1 MKLKKLLSMLLV
13 TLLLVTLTVTPAFAA
28 TYTEKIEELAE
39 LIREYGLYSSEDGDP
54 VAEALERY
62 FTENPDKFSDFV
74 NYIFENHDA
83 YSHYYTAEA
92 YKELYPTATEYVGI
106 GVELDDSRT
115 DGHFIK
121 NVFKDS
127 PAEAAGIQPGDEI
140 VSVDGQDVTL
150 WRLVELTSV
159 IRGPED
165 SEVTI
170 GIKRENLPYATEYV
184 IVRKPIQIS
193 NIELSDMGDGIA
205 YIRILRFGDLK
216 TFFDFVDIYTGLP
229 AEGFTSVILD
239 VRSNPGGSLDVL
251 LNILNYVVPDK
262 GKELMSIYTRD
273 TGHDIYLSDGL
284 GWTPKKMLILVNE
297 HTASAAEVFA
307 GSLQVLDYAEV
318 IGKPTYGKG
327 LGQYHFTMDDGA
339 VAILTNFEIKLSG
352 NVSYNGEGIQPD
364 YIVEQQTAPYPMPKL
379 GELSNRKSIFFGDN
393 SDRVRELELRLNA
406 LGYLSDTPDN
416 IFDERTLHAVQSF
429 ARDNNLRIL
438 GYASGNMIYHL
449 NLAIAKLAKTEIVL
463 DTQLDTALN
472 MARTAAK

>member
-1 MKLKKLLSMLLV
+1 MCLRTHPLKLQAYNRETRLSRRW
-13 TLLLVTLTVTPAFAA
+13 ARC
-28 TYTEKIEELAE
+28 YT
-39 LIREYGLYSSEDGDP
+39 
-54 VAEALERY
+54 
-62 FTENPDKFSDFV
+62 
-74 NYIFENHDA
+74 
-83 YSHYYTAEA
+83 
-92 YKELYPTATEYVGI
+92 
-106 GVELDDSRT
+106 
-115 DGHFIK
+115 
-121 NVFKDS
+121 
-127 PAEAAGIQPGDEI
+127 
-140 VSVDGQDVTL
+140 
-150 WRLVELTSV
+150 WRLVELTV

-307 GSLQVLDYAEV
+307 GSLQVLDYAEDWKAHLWKRILAV
-318 IGKPTYGKG
+318 S
-327 LGQYHFTMDDGA
+327 LTMDGA
-339 VAILTNFEIKLSG
+339 VPFSKL
-352 NVSYNGEGIQPD
+352 
-364 YIVEQQTAPYPMPKL
+364 
-379 GELSNRKSIFFGDN
+379 
-393 SDRVRELELRLNA
+393 
-406 LGYLSDTPDN
+406 
-416 IFDERTLHAVQSF
+416 
-429 ARDNNLRIL
+429 
-438 GYASGNMIYHL
+438 
-449 NLAIAKLAKTEIVL
+449 
-463 DTQLDTALN
+463 
-472 MARTAAK
+472 